1 MNQHTLDILEYLK
14 IKEMLEA
21 FTVSDLGRDLVR
33 ALKPETDI
41 SIIRN
46 WLMETGESRALLDKG
61 ASVPLSSLD
70 GIGKVLE
77 KLGKVT
83 ALLPEDLAIVKNV
96 LVGTGRIM
104 GYMKAR
110 TELAPHVASYAAS
123 MFPLEDL
130 ASEIDRCIRDSR
142 VDDKASPELAR
153 IRKRIAVVEERITSK
168 LESILRSPDWQSK
181 LQDAVVSIRGGSYV
195 IPVKREHRRSVDGA
209 VADTSSSG
217 STVFIEPAAIRSLKN
232 ELNLLKLEEE
242 KEVFRILSWLT
253 GLAEGYKRE
262 ITINVQTMAHYDFL
276 FARAKLANAMKA
288 VCPEI
293 NEDRRIEILGGRHP
307 LLGEAAVPLDFRIGE
322 DYEALIITG
331 PNTGGKTVVLK
342 TVGLFCLMAQSG
354 LHVPAAFASLPVFR
368 DVLADIGDGQSITQ
382 SLSTFSSHIRNII
395 SIIRCAGPDTL
406 VILDELGTGTDPAEG
421 MGLAVAVLEEL
432 KRKGS
437 IILATT
443 HYSEIKA
450 FASMT
455 PGFRNGCML
464 FDPDSLMPLYRL
476 SIGIPG
482 ESNAFLIALRL
493 GMDPEI
499 ISRAHEI
506 TYKEKKAYQA
516 PPQASGSCGNIG
528 STAKEAFHTIQA
540 HTGRVEPAAQSH
552 EKSERHREHR
562 KKAEKTPIASSFKVG
577 DCVFVTSMNRTGIVC
592 EPENARGDVGVL
604 IMKKRFVI
612 NKKRLR
618 PYIDGKDL
626 YPEDYDLSIVLDS
639 KENRKKRR
647 IMSKRHVE
655 GLTIEVHEGTT
666 RE

>member
-1 MNQHTLDILEYLK
+1 LPSPAAFSFTEKDFWRLFTMNQHTLDILEYQK

-83 ALLPEDLAIVKNV
+83 VLLPEDLAIVKNV

-209 VADTSSSG
+209 VVDTSSSG

-276 FARAKLANAMKA
+276 FARAKLANAMKV

-342 TVGLFCLMAQSG
+342 TVGLFCLMA
-354 LHVPAAFASLPVFR
+354 
-368 DVLADIGDGQSITQ
+368 
-382 SLSTFSSHIRNII
+382 
-395 SIIRCAGPDTL
+395 
-406 VILDELGTGTDPAEG
+406 
-421 MGLAVAVLEEL
+421 
-432 KRKGS
+432 
-437 IILATT
+437 
-443 HYSEIKA
+443 
-450 FASMT
+450 
-455 PGFRNGCML
+455 
-464 FDPDSLMPLYRL
+464 
-476 SIGIPG
+476 
-482 ESNAFLIALRL
+482 
-493 GMDPEI
+493 
-499 ISRAHEI
+499 
-506 TYKEKKAYQA
+506 
-516 PPQASGSCGNIG
+516 
-528 STAKEAFHTIQA
+528 
-540 HTGRVEPAAQSH
+540 
-552 EKSERHREHR
+552 
-562 KKAEKTPIASSFKVG
+562 
-577 DCVFVTSMNRTGIVC
+577 
-592 EPENARGDVGVL
+592 
-604 IMKKRFVI
+604 
-612 NKKRLR
+612 
-618 PYIDGKDL
+618 
-626 YPEDYDLSIVLDS
+626 
-639 KENRKKRR
+639 
-647 IMSKRHVE
+647 
-655 GLTIEVHEGTT
+655 
-666 RE
+666 